1 MSVFVAL
8 VFVALFATADIS
20 LCYGNSYVGCK
31 ESEREALL
39 KLKRNMKDLSN
50 RLASWIIGDWDCCKW
65 VGIFCN
71 NFTGHILELNLE
83 HPFGYLKY
91 SDAEDDDHY
100 MRSILV
106 GKMNFSLVDLKHL
119 VHLDLSVND
128 FQGIQIPKY
137 LGSLENLRYL
147 NFSGSKFAG
156 MIRHQLG
163 NDSSPSY
170 KLIVFHGYQA
180 FFCLSIS
187 TWVSWIYSL
196 RHLFF
201 IVLSYNQFQGKIP
214 STLGNLTSLK
224 QIDLSHNQFNFT
236 SPGWL
241 SKLNELSS
249 FLLDLVSCMLTSIDF
264 SSVKLSQDISQVLDI
279 FSAYGTYAQVS
290 LILSHCQISAALG
303 KLSSL
308 RNLDF
313 SLNMLNGSIPLS
325 LGQISHLEYLDLSNK
340 KFVTKKNKCRKF
352 YPDTK
357 IKKTEVPLL
366 LYSIRQY
373 NFNL

>member
-163 NDSSPSY
+163 NDSSPSG
-170 KLIVFHGYQA
+170 K
-180 FFCLSIS
+180 
-187 TWVSWIYSL
+187 SL
-196 RHLFF
+196 
-201 IVLSYNQFQGKIP
+201 
-214 STLGNLTSLK
+214 
-224 QIDLSHNQFNFT
+224 
-236 SPGWL
+236 
-241 SKLNELSS
+241 
-249 FLLDLVSCMLTSIDF
+249 
-264 SSVKLSQDISQVLDI
+264 
-279 FSAYGTYAQVS
+279 
-290 LILSHCQISAALG
+290 
-303 KLSSL
+303 
-308 RNLDF
+308 
-313 SLNMLNGSIPLS
+313 
-325 LGQISHLEYLDLSNK
+325 
-340 KFVTKKNKCRKF
+340 
-352 YPDTK
+352 
-357 IKKTEVPLL
+357 
-366 LYSIRQY
+366 
-373 NFNL
+373 